1 LTRSVET
8 NIERMYRLFSIFTT
22 NAMKFNHHYSRKKK
36 SLFYLPFTQT
46 GTRYSR
52 LKLKIL
58 NRRISKRNSSFYFVT
73 FAISFVTT
81 WFFALKEKSVYLFD
95 ISFINRFEHT
105 LQPLRGRSDWGTVVL
120 AVLGRK
126 KNSIGNNDV
135 KTNQICTSL
144 IWMHWDYVQVLKL
157 LLLFVLLHVV
167 HHYDN

>member
-1 LTRSVET
+1 MNKNEKKSKERYEKFDLLRFCWRSCSWYLIKWSLCRCFWLTRSVET

-81 WFFALKEKSVYLFD
+81 
-95 ISFINRFEHT
+95 
-105 LQPLRGRSDWGTVVL
+105 
-120 AVLGRK
+120 
-126 KNSIGNNDV
+126 
-135 KTNQICTSL
+135 
-144 IWMHWDYVQVLKL
+144 
-157 LLLFVLLHVV
+157 
-167 HHYDN
+167 